1 MTGQWFS
8 PGTPV
13 SSYNIDRHNI
23 VESGV
28 AHHNPNSHGTLKK
41 MTANVV
47 GFRGGGGAGASPP
60 PEFAPDYV
68 IMFVSGL

>member
-1 MTGQWFS
+1 MSGHYCSPLS

-13 SSYNIDRHNI
+13 SYNIDRHNI

-41 MTANVV
+41 MTSSGIRTHN
-47 GFRGGGGAGASPP
+47 FRG
-60 PEFAPDYV
+60 DKR
-68 IMFVSGL
+68 